1 MKVESIPGYTVE
13 DKVESA
19 LMEPVELE
27 GVLWAPGEHHPTI
40 NGAPGRVIV
49 TEENIQ
55 DAYPL
60 FKEKTM
66 EGGILVDVEHVAGK
80 DNLLSETHDAIA
92 AITQVELTSEGI
104 IAVEITPLKEEFL
117 GLLDE
122 GLVKAFSVS
131 ITADVHEEDGAYY
144 IDRVTGVDRV
154 SLVKHPACP
163 TCRVAW
169 INATGADEDGRR
181 VSLRFGG
188 EILTE
193 QEGVAAVKEASLE
206 EVMAALE
213 EVMAALEELK
223 SKMEEVISAINS
235 IEEPEE
241 PEEGDETPKESV
253 GVESSAA
260 DELAREVQEMKEK
273 LELQEAKAI
282 VEAYVEEGKVLPR
295 DIEKHVKIAL
305 SNPEEYKELMD
316 DAPVLIDM
324 SRKSVKAEETKED
337 DRKPTY
343 REFLEELKKARGE
356 V

>member
-13 DKVESA
+13 DKVESGV
-19 LMEPVELE
+19 MGPVKLE
-27 GVLWAPGEHHPTI
+27 GVLWAPGEHHPSI
-40 NGAPGRVIV
+40 NGVPGKLIV
-49 TEENIQ
+49 TEENVL
-55 DAYPL
+55 DAYPI
-60 FKEKTM
+60 FKEKVM
-66 EGGILVDVEHVAGK
+66 KGGVLVDVEHVAGK
-80 DNLLSETHDAIA
+80 DNLLSDVYDAIA
-92 AITQVELTSEGI
+92 LITRVDLEEGKI
-104 IAVEITPLKEEFL
+104 IAREIKPLKEEFTR
-117 GLLDE
+117 LLE
-122 GLVKAFSVS
+122 KGLVGAFSVS
-131 ITADVHEEDGAYY
+131 ITADVTEENGEHHIQKVYD
-144 IDRVTGVDRV
+144 VERV
-154 SLVKHPACP
+154 SIVKNPACP
-163 TCRVAW
+163 ECRVERIDA
-169 INATGADEDGRR
+169 AGADEDGRR

-343 REFLEELKKARGE
+343 REFLEEIKKMRGE